1 MKHFCQFC
9 APLSCQLSCHSPICL
24 LCQCQNPFSAA
35 CSATCTVTLF
45 DIFSQFRASKMVL
58 DLDLF
63 RADKDG
69 NPDKIRENQ
78 KKRFKDVRLV
88 DTVVE
93 QDTLWRQLRHDA
105 DNYNKL
111 KNVCSKE
118 IGQKM
123 KSKEPVG
130 PENEPVPQEV
140 ADKLVDLTAEQ
151 LRPLTVNQIKKVRES
166 LK

>member
-1 MKHFCQFC
+1 
-9 APLSCQLSCHSPICL
+9 
-24 LCQCQNPFSAA
+24 
-35 CSATCTVTLF
+35 
-45 DIFSQFRASKMVL
+45 MVL

-78 KKRFKDVRLV
+78 RKRFKDVALV

-93 QDTLWRQLRHDA
+93 QDTLWRKLRHDA
-105 DNYNKL
+105 DNLNKL

-123 KSKEPVG
+123 KTKEPVG
-130 PENEPVPQEV
+130 PEDEPVPQEV
-140 ADKLVDLTAEQ
+140 SDNLIILTGEQ
-151 LRPLTVNQIKKVRES
+151 LRPLTVNQIKKVYINI
-166 LK
+166 